1 MADKNNNKVLD
12 INMARQSLIEE
23 LQAQKWYDERIIA
36 AKDVELKKILEHNKN
51 DEKEHES
58 LLLEWLRRN
67 DLHLDKE
74 LKEILFKNEKFEK
87 LWD

>member
-23 LQAQKWYDERIIA
+23 LQAQKWYDERIIEA
-36 AKDVELKKILEHNKN
+36 NDVELKKILEHNKN

-67 DLHLDKE
+67 DLHLNKE